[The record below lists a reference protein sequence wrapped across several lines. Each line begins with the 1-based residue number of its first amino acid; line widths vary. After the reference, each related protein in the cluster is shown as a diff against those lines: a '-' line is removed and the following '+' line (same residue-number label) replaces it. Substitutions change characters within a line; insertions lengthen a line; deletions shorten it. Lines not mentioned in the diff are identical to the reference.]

1 MSGGG
6 VYIMEEHMCGVW
18 RSEENVMETVLSFFI
33 QRGPGIKLRS
43 LGRCGKQA
51 HPLRPSPTAALTH

>member
-1 MSGGG
+1 
-6 VYIMEEHMCGVW
+6 MEEHMCGVW